1 MASYQKWTI
10 NIKMM
15 KVGKGKN
22 GSIETDE
29 NEFYSE
35 HDASAAAAT
44 TTAVASTQRE
54 RERARRKK

>member
-44 TTAVASTQRE
+44 TTAVAST
-54 RERARRKK
+54 

>member
-22 GSIETDE
+22 GSIETSE
-29 NEFYSE
+29 NEFFSE
-35 HDASAAAAT
+35 HNAEP
-44 TTAVASTQRE
+44 AVAYT
-54 RERARRKK
+54 